1 MPLDAPSITEDQAD
15 LLRVTL
21 LPGLGPILTRR
32 ALDTLGSPR
41 AVLEASR
48 RELTAIRG
56 VGGQTA
62 SAIIDARPTIED
74 RLNQELDEADAMGA
88 RLVTLIDDDY
98 PELLRQIQ
106 DPPPVL
112 FVRGDIN
119 AISNAYTIG
128 VVGSRSATHYGIEQT
143 ERFAAA
149 LAHAGLCIVS
159 GGARG
164 VDTAAHRATLRA
176 QGRTVAVLGCGL
188 AQCYPPENQN
198 LFDAIASSGG
208 AVISE
213 LPMNAGPHAE
223 NFPARNRIISGLSL
237 GTLVI
242 EAPKRSGALITARLA
257 AEDHGREVFALP
269 GRVDSPTSR
278 GCLDLIIKG
287 GAHLVA
293 DPNDILDML
302 EGPARRHHVDQ
313 TKIESA
319 PEEPAAPRIDLDAL
333 SEQQR
338 QIVVCLDSP
347 GSFDEIVRRTGLD
360 AGVVRSETTILELQQ
375 IVVRRGGQFE
385 ASLY

>member
-1 MPLDAPSITEDQAD
+1 MPPDLRPITDDQAD
-15 LLRVTL
+15 LLRITL

-32 ALDTLGSPR
+32 AIDTLGSPR

-56 VGGQTA
+56 IGSQTA
-62 SAIIDARPTIED
+62 GAIIDARATLED
-74 RLNQELDEADAMGA
+74 RLREELDEVDAIGA

-112 FVRGDIN
+112 FVLGDVKAIN
-119 AISNAYTIG
+119 AGYPLGI
-128 VVGSRSATHYGIEQT
+128 VGSRSATHYGIEQT

-149 LAHAGLCIVS
+149 LAQAGLCIVS

-164 VDTAAHRATLRA
+164 VDTAAHRSVLRA
-176 QGRTVAVLGCGL
+176 RGCTVAVLGCGL
-188 AQCYPPENQN
+188 SQCYPPENRD
-198 LFDAIASSGG
+198 LFDAIAGSGG

-213 LPMNAGPHAE
+213 LPMRTSPHAD

-242 EAPKRSGALITARLA
+242 EAPRRSGALITARLA

-269 GRVDSPTSR
+269 GRVDSPASR
-278 GCLDLIIKG
+278 GCLNLITQG
-287 GAHLVA
+287 GAHMVV
-293 DPNDILDML
+293 DPSDILDML
-302 EGPARRHHVDQ
+302 EAPARRHRTERGDDG
-313 TKIESA
+313 
-319 PEEPAAPRIDLDAL
+319 PEQPAAPLFDLTRLSDPQRRIIE
-333 SEQQR
+333 S
-338 QIVVCLDSP
+338 LDSP

-360 AGVVRSETTILELQQ
+360 AGVVRSETTMLELQR
-375 IVVRRGGQFE
+375 IVVRRGERFE
-385 ASLY
+385 AMR

>member
-1 MPLDAPSITEDQAD
+1 MLPDPPSITDDQAD
-15 LLRVTL
+15 LLRITL
-21 LPGLGPILTRR
+21 LPGLGPVLTRR
-32 ALDTLGSPR
+32 AIDTLGSPR

-48 RELTAIRG
+48 RELTSIQGIGA
-56 VGGQTA
+56 QTA
-62 SAIIDARPTIED
+62 RAIVDARPDIED
-74 RLNQELDEADAMGA
+74 RLAQELDEAGAAGA

-98 PELLRQIQ
+98 PELLGQIQ

-112 FVRGDIN
+112 FVRGDID

-128 VVGSRSATHYGIEQT
+128 IVGSRSATHYGIEQT
-143 ERFAAA
+143 ERFASAMA
-149 LAHAGLCIVS
+149 QAGLCVIS

-188 AQCYPPENQN
+188 SRCYPPENKG
-198 LFDAIASSGG
+198 LFDAIARSGG

-213 LPMNAGPHAE
+213 LPMSAGPHAD

-257 AEDHGREVFALP
+257 AEDHGREVFSLP

-278 GCLDLIIKG
+278 GCLNLITMG
-287 GAHLVA
+287 GAHMVV
-293 DPNDILDML
+293 DPGDILDML
-302 EGPARRHHVDQ
+302 EGPARRHHVEQVDPDPD
-313 TKIESA
+313 A
-319 PEEPAAPRIDLDAL
+319 PEPAPPMIDLDSL

-338 QIVVCLDSP
+338 QIVVCLDAP

-360 AGVVRSETTILELQQ
+360 AGVVRSETTILELQK
-375 IVVRRGGQFE
+375 IVVRRGERFE
-385 ASLY
+385 TMR